1 MGYPEYLREVPGVA
15 RIVEHFSATTENFIK
30 KKKKD
35 NTATNNTKEM
45 NINLALRGEKSFPF
59 IFWHFQKPCLVYE

>member
-30 KKKKD
+30 KKKK
-35 NTATNNTKEM
+35 TILLLIT
-45 NINLALRGEKSFPF
+45 
-59 IFWHFQKPCLVYE
+59 QKK